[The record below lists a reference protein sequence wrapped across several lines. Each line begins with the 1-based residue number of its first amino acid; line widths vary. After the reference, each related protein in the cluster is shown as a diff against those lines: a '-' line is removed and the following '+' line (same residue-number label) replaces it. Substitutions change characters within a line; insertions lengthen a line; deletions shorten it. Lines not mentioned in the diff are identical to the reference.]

1 MINDRAEPKPLILD
15 LAQFAGREVRLR
27 LEVDAGPKGNPSFD
41 WARFNRPRIGVV
53 LPDVAPEQTIRL
65 AGGGAARRALT
76 PMKATPV
83 EADGTGGSKLQ
94 VPIPGALI
102 LPLTEPVT
110 VTLPC
115 DLLRTKFSSHVVY
128 TNGVEVPAFSNFRG
142 GAVTAGCGGQSRR
155 ALALHPPPA
164 GRSMADYL
172 LQLLETPARLVTA
185 IGIRD
190 GSKSEGVGFEVQ
202 VNGAAVFSK
211 SLKPGTGW
219 VPVEVDLARWR
230 GQPVLLTL
238 VTDAEGGFNFDWAVW
253 AEPQVLPR

>member
-1 MINDRAEPKPLILD
+1 MGREG
-15 LAQFAGREVRLR
+15 AGR
-27 LEVDAGPKGNPSFD
+27 S
-41 WARFNRPRIGVV
+41 RP
-53 LPDVAPEQTIRL
+53 
-65 AGGGAARRALT
+65 
-76 PMKATPV
+76 
-83 EADGTGGSKLQ
+83 Q
-94 VPIPGALI
+94 VPIPGPLI
-102 LPLTEPVT
+102 LPLTEPVA

-115 DLLRTKFSSHVVY
+115 DLLRTKFSSHIVY
-128 TNGVEVPAFSNFRG
+128 TNGVEIPAFSYFRG

-155 ALALHPPPA
+155 ALALHPPAA
-164 GRSMADYL
+164 GRSLADYF
-172 LQLLETPARLVTA
+172 LQLPDAPARFVTA

-219 VPVEVDLARWR
+219 VSVEVDLARWR

-253 AEPQVLPR
+253 AEPQLAAK